1 MNKAI
6 GLALTALL
14 SGLGASFAFAADT
27 ELAPVSVTA
36 TKTQKLVS
44 EAPASVSVVTDKQ
57 IETKNVERIDD
68 ALKNVTGVYV
78 NAAGD
83 GTPSAW
89 SNQIMMRG
97 VPGYYRTGV
106 MIDGQSISNGFSQ
119 GANLSTVPVD
129 NIEQIEVVPGPF
141 SALYGGSAMGGVVNV
156 ITKAPTK
163 REVIL
168 RTGVGSDQT
177 HSESGTYRDRWSF
190 PEASLGVV
198 VNIDHAASQGY
209 VQDYVTKTAS
219 GAGGTGATGW
229 EETTNSTGTRAF
241 IIGDKGRKGWAKD
254 NMGLKFF
261 LEPDTDTKI
270 TAEAAYHESSTIF
283 DHSNYYLRSATGA
296 ALPTGTGTNN
306 LTLSGAGANIRTSAA
321 DYLWGPNGEEVQRY
335 KLGYETIAWDD
346 VALKLTAAHMRNDYW
361 YVTPA
366 SGSTD
371 NSGAGTFTDIPTNK
385 TDLDAQ
391 FGIPVGS
398 QHYLTT
404 GLYGGQANLDKH
416 IYTMSNWREDGLLG
430 AVTGEANGETTSQAA
445 YVQDEFSVTNQV
457 TLYMGARYDR
467 WATSGSARQYTGTTF
482 NSSYD
487 ERTKSALSPKLSAV
501 YRPTS
506 ATTLRAA
513 WGKAFRTPSL
523 SDMYSTWSSSSGTIY
538 WANPDLKPEKS
549 RSWEVGGEHTLPTR
563 TTFKGTYFNS
573 QIKDLI
579 YSYTSGTNN
588 YKVNAGGAH
597 VQGVEGEVRQH
608 LVEGLSLF
616 ANLTVQDARITNNS
630 VVPTSVERRV
640 TMMPDKMWNI
650 GIEGDYKDLFGS
662 LVVQHV
668 SKVYSTNN
676 STDNVT
682 GVPGAYDA
690 YTLVNSKIGWNI
702 TENYAATFSVNNVFD
717 KDYYESS
724 AMPGRTFFLSLKAKY

>member
-6 GLALTALL
+6 GLAVAAMLPGIGVSA
-14 SGLGASFAFAADT
+14 AFAADT

-57 IETKNVERIDD
+57 IETKNVERVDD
-68 ALKNVTGVYV
+68 ALKNVVGVYI

-89 SNQIMMRG
+89 SNQILMRG

-106 MIDGQSISNGFSQ
+106 MVDGQSISNGFSQ
-119 GANLSTVPVD
+119 GTNLSTIPTD

-141 SALYGGSAMGGVVNV
+141 SALYGGSAMGGVVNI

-168 RTGVGSDQT
+168 RSGIGSNQT

-198 VNIDHAASQGY
+198 VNIDHSASRGY

-219 GAGGTGATGW
+219 GAGGAGATGW
-229 EETTNSTGTRAF
+229 EGTTNNVGTRAF
-241 IIGDKGRKGWAKD
+241 IIGDKGNKGWSKD
-254 NMGLKFF
+254 NLGLKFF
-261 LEPDTDTKI
+261 IEPDTDTKI
-270 TAEAAYHESSTIF
+270 TAEAAYHNSATIF
-283 DHSNYYLRSATGA
+283 DHSNYYLRA
-296 ALPTGTGTNN
+296 ANGSTLPTGTATNN
-306 LTLSGAGANIRTSAA
+306 LTLTGAGANIRTSAA
-321 DYLWGPNGEEVQRY
+321 DYLWGPNGEEAQRY
-335 KLGYETIAWDD
+335 KLGYETTIWDD
-346 VALKLTAAHMRNDYW
+346 VALKLSAGHMRNDYW

-366 SGSTD
+366 AGSTD
-371 NSGAGTFTDIPTNK
+371 DSGTGSFTDIPTNK

-391 FGIPVGS
+391 FGIPLGTS
-398 QHYLTT
+398 HYITA

-416 IYTMSNWREDGLLG
+416 IYAMSNWREDGLLG
-430 AVTGEANGETTSQAA
+430 AVTGEANGETTSQAV
-445 YVQDEFSVTNQV
+445 YFQDEFAVTNQV

-467 WATSGSARQYTGTTF
+467 WATSGSSRQYTGTTF
-482 NSSYD
+482 NTSYE
-487 ERTKSALSPKLSAV
+487 ERTKSALSPKLSMV

-506 ATTLRAA
+506 DTTLRAA
-513 WGKAFRTPSL
+513 WGKSFRTPSL

-538 WANPDLKPEKS
+538 WSNPDLKPEKS

-563 TTFKGTYFNS
+563 TTFKATYFNS
-573 QIKDLI
+573 QIKDMI
-579 YSYTSGTNN
+579 YSYTTGTNN

-597 VQGVEGEVRQH
+597 IQGVEGEVRQQ
-608 LVEGLSLF
+608 LIGGLSAF

-630 VVPTSVERRV
+630 IVPSSVERRV

-650 GIEGDYKDLFGS
+650 GVEGDYKDLFGS
-662 LVVQHV
+662 LIVQHV
-668 SKVYSTNN
+668 SKVYSTND
-676 STDNVT
+676 SSDHIT
-682 GVPGAYDA
+682 GVPGAYDP
-690 YTLVNSKIGWNI
+690 YTLVNAKIGWNI
-702 TENYAATFSVNNVFD
+702 NENYAATFSANNIFD
-717 KDYYESS
+717 KEYYQSS
-724 AMPGRTFFLSLKAKY
+724 MMPGRTFFLSLKAKY

>member
-6 GLALTALL
+6 GVALTALL
-14 SGLGASFAFAADT
+14 PGLGASYAAAADT

-57 IETKNVERIDD
+57 IETKTVERVDD

-89 SNQIMMRG
+89 NNQIMMRG

-106 MIDGQSISNGFSQ
+106 MIDGQNINNGFSQ
-119 GANLSTVPVD
+119 GTNLSTVPVD

-141 SALYGGSAMGGVVNV
+141 SALYGGSAMGGVVNI

-168 RTGVGSDQT
+168 RGGIGSNQT

-198 VNIDHAASQGY
+198 VNIDHSASQGY
-209 VQDYVTKTAS
+209 VQDYVTKTAA
-219 GAGGTGATGW
+219 GGGGTGATGW
-229 EETTNSTGTRAF
+229 QETTTPTGGRAF

-254 NMGLKFF
+254 NLGLKFF
-261 LEPDTDTKI
+261 IEPERDTKI
-270 TAEAAYHESSTIF
+270 TAEAAYHDSATAF
-283 DHSNYYLRSATGA
+283 DHSNYYLRNAAGR

-306 LTLSGAGANIRTSAA
+306 VTLTGAGANVRTSAL

-335 KLGYETIAWDD
+335 KLGYETRVWDD

-361 YVTPA
+361 YVTP
-366 SGSTD
+366 STGATD
-371 NSGAGTFTDIPTNK
+371 AGGAGTFTDIPTDK

-398 QHYLTT
+398 QHYITT
-404 GLYGGQANLDKH
+404 GLYGGQANLDKKV
-416 IYTMSNWREDGLLG
+416 YAMGNWRLDGTLG
-430 AVTGEANGETTSQAA
+430 GVTGDANGETSSRAA
-445 YVQDEFSVTNQV
+445 YIQDEFAATDQL

-482 NSSYD
+482 NNSYD

-501 YRPTS
+501 YRPGPD
-506 ATTLRAA
+506 TTLRAA
-513 WGKAFRTPSL
+513 WGKSFRTPSL
-523 SDMYSTWSSSSGTIY
+523 SDMYSTWSSSTGTIY
-538 WANPDLKPEKS
+538 WATPDLKPEKS
-549 RSWEVGGEHTLPTR
+549 RSWEVGGEHTLPTH
-563 TTFKGTYFNS
+563 TTFKATYFNS

-588 YKVNAGGAH
+588 NKVNAGGAH
-597 VQGVEGEVRQH
+597 VQGIEGEVRQH
-608 LVEGLSLF
+608 LVGGLSVF
-616 ANLTVQDARITNNS
+616 ANLTVQDSRITNNS
-630 VVPTSVERRV
+630 IVPTSVERRV

-650 GIEGDYKDLFGS
+650 GIEGEYKDLFGS
-662 LVVQHV
+662 LVAQHV
-668 SKVYSTNN
+668 SKVYSTND
-676 STDNVT
+676 SSDTAT
-682 GVPGAYDA
+682 GVPGAYDP
-690 YTLVNSKIGWNI
+690 YTLVNGKIGWNI
-702 TENYAATFSVNNVFD
+702 TENYAATFSVNNIFD
-717 KDYYESS
+717 KEYYESQ